1 MTNLVDRYLAAVQRR
16 LPDEKQSK
24 DIIAELREAIASKI
38 EAKEAQVG
46 RTAEADD
53 VAAVLKDFGHPVVVA
68 SRYAGREYL
77 IGPQLYPW
85 FWPAQRMAIGVAAA
99 FTVTIAAIGAL
110 DSARPVSAFIS
121 GLGDIW
127 GVMLATFAITT
138 VVFVVLESTPAPAK
152 IGLGWNPK
160 MLSQDHIR
168 ARKSLF
174 ESVVTLVFDV
184 IFILWWVRWV
194 DFPNR
199 LPGQAEPSVELHLSE
214 AWATV
219 YTPILILALMSAAV
233 HAGDIFHPAWSRLRS
248 AVSILGHAGGVAV
261 MWVLL
266 NGGRL
271 VEVTEIAGG
280 DTRAAQVEW
289 WVDGPFRYM
298 LIGIAI
304 VWAIVVGVEVHRQI
318 QATRPARMPAGMV
331 V

>member
-1 MTNLVDRYLAAVQRR
+1 MKDLTDRYLAAVERR
-16 LPDEKQSK
+16 LPKEQAK
-24 DIIAELREAIASKI
+24 DIIAELREAIGSKI
-38 EAKEAQVG
+38 EAKEETLG
-46 RTAEADD
+46 RPAEADD
-53 VAAVLKDFGHPVVVA
+53 VAALLKAFGHPVVVA
-68 SRYAGREYL
+68 ARYTGREYL
-77 IGPQLYPW
+77 IGPELYPW
-85 FWPAQRMAIGVAAA
+85 FWPAQRRAVGIAIAVM
-99 FTVTIAAIGAL
+99 VTIAAIGAL
-110 DSARPVSAFIS
+110 DSSKPISAFLD
-121 GLGDIW
+121 GLGAIW
-127 GVMLATFAITT
+127 GVALWTFAVTT
-138 VVFVVLESTPAPAK
+138 VVFVVMERTPAPAK
-152 IGLGWNPK
+152 IGAGWNPK
-160 MLSQDHIR
+160 TLPQDQVR
-168 ARKSLF
+168 EPKSLF
-174 ESVVTLVFDV
+174 ESAVTLVFDI